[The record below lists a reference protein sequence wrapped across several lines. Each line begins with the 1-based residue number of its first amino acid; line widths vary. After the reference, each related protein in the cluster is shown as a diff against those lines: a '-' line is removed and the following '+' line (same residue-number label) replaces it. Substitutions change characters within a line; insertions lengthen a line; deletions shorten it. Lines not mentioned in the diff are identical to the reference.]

1 MRKIISIIDD
11 DAIMLQF
18 LGKILQSEYNEVQL
32 FSSPKQFI
40 SIFDKCLPNIIISDL
55 LMPEMDGLE
64 ILRYVRTHNET
75 VPFIM
80 LTTEAKVQTAIQAM
94 KEGVIDYITK
104 PIDTQEFRLRIERAY
119 EFGKLRQILQTNI
132 AEKQNFYAPDAIVG
146 ESKTARKSR
155 ELVLAAQ
162 VGPQPPLWLVGE
174 KGVGKRFLAHAL
186 HYAGTAANAP
196 YVEFDCQSITDEG
209 ELRHVLFGQI
219 QSLEQRDIRERG
231 LLEQVGNGTL
241 VLLNPDSM
249 PYAIQ
254 HELAK
259 CLISKEIRP
268 DRAAETIPLDTTLL
282 CLSSSEE
289 RYEQALAT
297 ADKDF
302 LACFE
307 DRAHILQP
315 LRKRKEDVI
324 PLAEYCLAQESTPR
338 HHYTLSEEAA
348 AKLMNYNWNANVSEL
363 ILTMKRGVRLC
374 DNTELMAKDVVTGYS
389 TWTIADNDAVF
400 QIPQGMQLK
409 EVQGE
414 YVRQTLEFFEGNL
427 EKAAKSLGV
436 SRKTLWEVRKKFN
449 LP

>member
-1 MRKIISIIDD
+1 MRRIISIIDD

-18 LGKILQSEYNEVQL
+18 LGKTLQSEYNEVQL

-40 SIFDKCLPNIIISDL
+40 SMFDKCLPNIIISDL

-132 AEKQNFYAPDAIVG
+132 TEKQNFYTPSALAG
-146 ESKTARKSR
+146 ESRTARKSR

-162 VGPQPPLWLVGE
+162 AGSSTPLWIVGE

-186 HYAGTAANAP
+186 HYAGASANAP
-196 YVEFDCQSITDEG
+196 YVEFDCQSITDET
-209 ELRHVLFGQI
+209 ELRRVLFGEVE
-219 QSLEQRDIRERG
+219 SLGQRDVRNRG
-231 LLEQVGNGTL
+231 LFEQVGSGTL
-241 VLLNPDSM
+241 VLLNPDKL
-249 PYAIQ
+249 PHAVQRDIQ
-254 HELAK
+254 RCLAT
-259 CLISKEIRP
+259 KEICP
-268 DRAAETIPLDTTLL
+268 QNAVEPIPIEANLL

-289 RYEQALAT
+289 QYERALFT

-302 LACFE
+302 LACFQ
-307 DRAHILQP
+307 DHVHILQP
-315 LRKRKEDVI
+315 LRKRKEDII
-324 PLAEYCLAQESTPR
+324 PLAEYCLAQESNGVY
-338 HHYTLSEEAA
+338 HYTLSEEAA
-348 AKLMNYNWNANVSEL
+348 AKLVHYNWNANVSEL
-363 ILTMKRGVRLC
+363 ILTIKRGIRLC
-374 DNTELMAKDVVTGYS
+374 DNTELMAKDIVTGYS
-389 TWTIADNDAVF
+389 TWTIADNNTVF

>member
-1 MRKIISIIDD
+1 MRRIISIIDD

-18 LGKILQSEYNEVQL
+18 LGKTLQSEYNEVQL

-40 SIFDKCLPNIIISDL
+40 SMFDKCLPNIIISDL

-132 AEKQNFYAPDAIVG
+132 AEKQNFYAPEALAG

-162 VGPQPPLWLVGE
+162 AGSPLPLWIAGE

-186 HYAGTAANAP
+186 HYAGTSANAP
-196 YVEFDCQSITDEG
+196 YVEFDCQSITDET
-209 ELRHVLFGQI
+209 ELRRVLFGKV
-219 QSLEQRDIRERG
+219 EHVGQRDVRERG

-241 VLLNPDSM
+241 VMLNPESM
-249 PYAIQ
+249 PQSIQ
-254 HELAK
+254 RALSQCMTTKEL
-259 CLISKEIRP
+259 RP
-268 DRAAETIPLDTTLL
+268 EKASEPIPFEANLL
-282 CLSSSEE
+282 CMSSSEE
-289 RYEQALAT
+289 RCEHAFAT
-297 ADKDF
+297 ADKEF
-302 LACFE
+302 LSHFQN
-307 DRAHILQP
+307 RLHILQP
-315 LRKRKEDVI
+315 LRKRKEDII
-324 PLAEYCLAQESTPR
+324 PLAEYWLTQESNEVYR
-338 HHYTLSEEAA
+338 YTLSEEAA
-348 AKLMNYNWNANVSEL
+348 SKLANYNWNANVSEL
-363 ILTMKRGVRLC
+363 ILTIKRAVRLC
-374 DNTELMAKDVVTGYS
+374 DGTELMAKDIVTGYS